1 MSRFTLQDHNHN
13 LKLNLI
19 HEFFWG
25 FGMAFHTVYA
35 VIPLFLRELGAPS
48 GIAVSVGGFFSFLI
62 AAPQLTSA
70 ILGRNIRNL
79 KLAVLFVHT
88 LVWVPLFI
96 LGFTF
101 TFLSPSGS
109 SAWIFYMFLFVL
121 YGLGLGV
128 VIPIWADF
136 LNAVTLRKVR
146 GTFFGLS
153 FALGSFGSFLG
164 AILLRYILKSD
175 IPFPQNFGTGFFI
188 YCFSTI
194 IATLLYI
201 GYRVNE
207 NRRQRSPLSLKNFSI
222 LAKTIVKGNK
232 NFQKYILSRI
242 FCCAHLPAV
251 SLYPIYCQQ
260 KFGFDISEAGT
271 FTIINVIAS
280 GCASYFAGMAGQRFG
295 YKSGMVFFCFS
306 HLLAVLLAVFSQN
319 MVWVYAIFLCIGMAN
334 GAFMP
339 AAMNMVYDF
348 AGDRDN
354 KLYMALIDSFLAPFV
369 VFFIFTTSILTE
381 WGYYV
386 AALTGLGISL
396 MIGLLVLILFVKDPG
411 LFPKFDV
418 DK

>member
-1 MSRFTLQDHNHN
+1 
-13 LKLNLI
+13 
-19 HEFFWG
+19 
-25 FGMAFHTVYA
+25 MAFHTVYA

-48 GIAVSVGGFFSFLI
+48 GIAVSVGGLFSFLI
-62 AAPQLTSA
+62 AAPQLISA

-79 KLAVLFVHT
+79 KMAVLFVH
-88 LVWVPLFI
+88 LLIWIPLFI
-96 LGFTF
+96 MGFTF
-101 TFLSPSGS
+101 TFFSITES
-109 SAWIFYMFLFVL
+109 SAWMFYLFLFVL
-121 YGLGLGV
+121 YGIGLGI

-136 LNAVTLRKVR
+136 LSAVTLREAR

-164 AILLRYILKSD
+164 GILLRFILKSGV
-175 IPFPQNFGTGFFI
+175 PFPQNFGIGYFI
-188 YCFSTI
+188 YFFSVVIATI
-194 IATLLYI
+194 IYI

-207 NRRQRSPLSLKNFSI
+207 NRRQRSPLSLKDFSA
-222 LAKTIVKGNK
+222 LAKSIVKGHK
-232 NFQKYILSRI
+232 KFQKYVLSRV

-251 SLYPIYCQQ
+251 SLYPVYCQQ

-280 GCASYFAGMAGQRFG
+280 GCASYFTGRAGQRFG

-306 HLLAVLLAVFSQN
+306 HFMAVLLAVFSQN
-319 MVWVYAIFLCIGMAN
+319 MFWVYAIFLCIGMAN

-369 VFFIFTTSILTE
+369 VFFIFMTSILTE
-381 WGYYV
+381 LVYV
-386 AALTGLGISL
+386 LTAFSGIGISL
-396 MIGLLVLILFVKDPG
+396 LIGLLILILLVKDPG
-411 LFPKFDV
+411 LFPKFDAE
-418 DK
+418 K

>member
-1 MSRFTLQDHNHN
+1 
-13 LKLNLI
+13 
-19 HEFFWG
+19 
-25 FGMAFHTVYA
+25 MAFHTVYA
-35 VIPLFLRELGAPS
+35 VIPLFLSELGAPS
-48 GIAVSVGGFFSFLI
+48 GIAVSVGGGFSFLI
-62 AAPQLTSA
+62 AAPQLISA

-79 KLAVLFVHT
+79 KLAVLFVHS
-88 LVWVPLFI
+88 LVWAPLFI
-96 LGFTF
+96 MGYIFTF
-101 TFLSPSGS
+101 FPPTGS
-109 SAWIFYMFLFVL
+109 SAWIFYLFLFIL
-121 YGLGLGV
+121 YGLGLGI

-164 AILLRYILKSD
+164 GILLRYILKSG
-175 IPFPQNFGTGFFI
+175 IPFPQNFGAGFFI
-188 YCFSTI
+188 FFFSVVIATI
-194 IATLLYI
+194 IYM

-207 NRRQRSPLSLKNFSI
+207 NRRQRSPLSLKGFSA
-222 LAKTIVKGNK
+222 LAKTIVIGHK
-232 NFQKYILSRI
+232 NFQKYILSRV

-251 SLYPIYCQQ
+251 SLYPVYCQQ

-280 GCASYFAGMAGQRFG
+280 GCASYFTGKIGQRFG

-306 HLLAVLLAVFSQN
+306 HFLAVLLAIFSQN

-348 AGDRDN
+348 AGDKDN

-369 VFFIFTTSILTE
+369 VFFICMTSILTE
-381 WGYYV
+381 WGYFLT
-386 AALTGLGISL
+386 ALSGLGISL
-396 MIGLLVLILFVKDPG
+396 LIGLLILILLVKDPG

>member
-1 MSRFTLQDHNHN
+1 MT
-13 LKLNLI
+13 
-19 HEFFWG
+19 
-25 FGMAFHTVYA
+25 FHTVYA
-35 VIPLFLRELGAPS
+35 VIPLFLSELGAPS
-48 GIAVSVGGFFSFLI
+48 GIAVSVGGGFSFLI
-62 AAPQLTSA
+62 TAPQLASA

-79 KLAVLFVHT
+79 KLAVLFVHS

-96 LGFTF
+96 MGFTF
-101 TFLSPSGS
+101 TFFSPTGS
-109 SAWIFYMFLFVL
+109 SAWIFYLFLFVL
-121 YGLGLGV
+121 YGLGLGF

-164 AILLRYILKSD
+164 GILLRYILKSS

-188 YCFSTI
+188 YFFSIVIATI
-194 IATLLYI
+194 IYI

-207 NRRQRSPLSLKNFSI
+207 NRRQRSPLSLKDFSS
-222 LAKTIVKGNK
+222 LAKTIVIGHK
-232 NFQKYILSRI
+232 NFQKYILSRV

-251 SLYPIYCQQ
+251 SLYPVYCQQ

-271 FTIINVIAS
+271 FTIINVIAA
-280 GCASYFAGMAGQRFG
+280 GCASYFTGKIGQRFG

-306 HLLAVLLAVFSQN
+306 HFLAVLLAIFSQN

-348 AGDRDN
+348 SGDKDN

-369 VFFIFTTSILTE
+369 IFFIFVTSILTE
-381 WGYYV
+381 WGYFLT
-386 AALTGLGISL
+386 ALYGIGVSL
-396 MIGLLVLILFVKDPG
+396 LIGLLILILLVKDPG
-411 LFPKFDV
+411 LFPKFNV

>member
-1 MSRFTLQDHNHN
+1 
-13 LKLNLI
+13 
-19 HEFFWG
+19 
-25 FGMAFHTVYA
+25 MAFHTVYA
-35 VIPLFLRELGAPS
+35 VIPLFLSELGAPS
-48 GIAVSVGGFFSFLI
+48 GIAVSVGGGFSFLI
-62 AAPQLTSA
+62 SAPQLISA

-79 KLAVLFVHT
+79 KLAVLFVHS

-96 LGFTF
+96 MGFTF
-101 TFLSPSGS
+101 TFFPPTGS
-109 SAWIFYMFLFVL
+109 SAWIFYLFLFVF
-121 YGLGLGV
+121 YGLGLGI

-164 AILLRYILKSD
+164 GILLRYILKSG
-175 IPFPQNFGTGFFI
+175 IPFPQNFGAGFFI
-188 YCFSTI
+188 FFFSVVIATI
-194 IATLLYI
+194 IYI

-207 NRRQRSPLSLKNFSI
+207 NRRQRSPLSLKDFSA
-222 LAKTIVKGNK
+222 LAKTIVIGHK

-251 SLYPIYCQQ
+251 SLYPVYCQQ

-280 GCASYFAGMAGQRFG
+280 GCASYFTGKIGQRFG
-295 YKSGMVFFCFS
+295 YKSGMIFFCFS
-306 HLLAVLLAVFSQN
+306 HFLAVLLAIFSQN
-319 MVWVYAIFLCIGMAN
+319 MAWVYAIFLCVGMAN

-348 AGDRDN
+348 AGDKDN

-369 VFFIFTTSILTE
+369 VFFIFLTSMLTE
-381 WGYYV
+381 WGYFLT
-386 AALTGLGISL
+386 ALSGIGISL
-396 MIGLLVLILFVKDPG
+396 LIGLLILILLVKDPG

>member
-1 MSRFTLQDHNHN
+1 
-13 LKLNLI
+13 
-19 HEFFWG
+19 
-25 FGMAFHTVYA
+25 MAFHTVYA

-48 GIAVSVGGFFSFLI
+48 GIAVSVGGLFSFLI
-62 AAPQLTSA
+62 AAPQLISA

-79 KLAVLFVHT
+79 KMAVLFVH
-88 LVWVPLFI
+88 LLIWIPLFI
-96 LGFTF
+96 MGFTF
-101 TFLSPSGS
+101 TFFSITES
-109 SAWIFYMFLFVL
+109 SAWMFYLFLFVL
-121 YGLGLGV
+121 YGIGLGI

-136 LNAVTLRKVR
+136 LSAVTLREVR

-164 AILLRYILKSD
+164 GILLRYILKSG
-175 IPFPQNFGTGFFI
+175 IPFPQNFGIGYFI
-188 YCFSTI
+188 YFFSVVIATI
-194 IATLLYI
+194 IYI

-207 NRRQRSPLSLKNFSI
+207 NRRQRSPLSLKDFSA
-222 LAKTIVKGNK
+222 LAKSIVKGHK
-232 NFQKYILSRI
+232 NFQKYVLSRV

-251 SLYPIYCQQ
+251 SLYPVYCQQ

-280 GCASYFAGMAGQRFG
+280 GCASYFTGRAGQRFG

-306 HLLAVLLAVFSQN
+306 HFMAVLLAVFSQN
-319 MVWVYAIFLCIGMAN
+319 MFWVYAIFLCIGMAN

-369 VFFIFTTSILTE
+369 VFFIFMTSILTE
-381 WGYYV
+381 WGYFLT
-386 AALTGLGISL
+386 ALSGIGISL
-396 MIGLLVLILFVKDPG
+396 LIGLLILILLVKDPG
-411 LFPKFDV
+411 LSPNFNA

>member
-1 MSRFTLQDHNHN
+1 
-13 LKLNLI
+13 
-19 HEFFWG
+19 
-25 FGMAFHTVYA
+25 MAFHTVYA

-48 GIAVSVGGFFSFLI
+48 GIAVSVGGLFSFLI
-62 AAPQLTSA
+62 AAPQLISA

-79 KLAVLFVHT
+79 KLAVLFVH
-88 LVWVPLFI
+88 LLIWIPLFI
-96 LGFTF
+96 MGFTF
-101 TFLSPSGS
+101 TFFSITES
-109 SAWIFYMFLFVL
+109 SAWMFYLFLFVL
-121 YGLGLGV
+121 YGIGLGI

-136 LNAVTLRKVR
+136 LSAVTLREVR

-164 AILLRYILKSD
+164 GILLRFILKSD
-175 IPFPQNFGTGFFI
+175 VPFPQNFGIGYFI
-188 YCFSTI
+188 YFFSVVIATI
-194 IATLLYI
+194 IYI

-207 NRRQRSPLSLKNFSI
+207 NHRQKSPLSLKDFSA
-222 LAKTIVKGNK
+222 LAKSIIKGHK
-232 NFQKYILSRI
+232 NFQKYVLSRI

-251 SLYPIYCQQ
+251 SLYPVYCQQ

-280 GCASYFAGMAGQRFG
+280 GCASYFTGRAGQRFG

-306 HLLAVLLAVFSQN
+306 HFMAVLLAIFSQN
-319 MVWVYAIFLCIGMAN
+319 MFWVYAIFLCIGMAN

-348 AGDRDN
+348 SGDRDN

-369 VFFIFTTSILTE
+369 VFFIFMTSILTE
-381 WGYYV
+381 WGYFLT
-386 AALTGLGISL
+386 ALSGIGISL
-396 MIGLLVLILFVKDPG
+396 LIGLLILILLVKDPG
-411 LFPKFDV
+411 LSPNFNA

>member
-1 MSRFTLQDHNHN
+1 
-13 LKLNLI
+13 
-19 HEFFWG
+19 
-25 FGMAFHTVYA
+25 MAFHTVYA
-35 VIPLFLRELGAPS
+35 VIPLFLSELGAPS
-48 GIAVSVGGFFSFLI
+48 GIAVSVGGGFSFLI
-62 AAPQLTSA
+62 AAPQLISA

-79 KLAVLFVHT
+79 KLAVLFVHS
-88 LVWVPLFI
+88 LVWAPLFI
-96 LGFTF
+96 MGYMFTF
-101 TFLSPSGS
+101 FPPTGS
-109 SAWIFYMFLFVL
+109 SAWIFYLFLFVF
-121 YGLGLGV
+121 YGLGLGI

-164 AILLRYILKSD
+164 GILLRYILKSG
-175 IPFPQNFGTGFFI
+175 IPFPQNFGAGFFI
-188 YCFSTI
+188 FFFSVVIATI
-194 IATLLYI
+194 IYM

-207 NRRQRSPLSLKNFSI
+207 NRRQRSPLSLKDFST
-222 LAKTIVKGNK
+222 LAKTIVIGHK
-232 NFQKYILSRI
+232 NFQKYILSRV

-251 SLYPIYCQQ
+251 SLYPVYCQQ

-280 GCASYFAGMAGQRFG
+280 GCASYLTGKIGQRFG
-295 YKSGMVFFCFS
+295 YKSGMIFFCFS
-306 HLLAVLLAVFSQN
+306 HFLAVLLAIFSQN

-348 AGDRDN
+348 AGDKDN

-369 VFFIFTTSILTE
+369 VFFIFVTSILTE
-381 WGYYV
+381 WGYFLT
-386 AALTGLGISL
+386 ALSGLGLSL
-396 MIGLLVLILFVKDPG
+396 LIGLLILILLVKDPG

>member
-1 MSRFTLQDHNHN
+1 
-13 LKLNLI
+13 
-19 HEFFWG
+19 
-25 FGMAFHTVYA
+25 MAFHTVYA
-35 VIPLFLRELGAPS
+35 VIPLFLSELGAPS
-48 GIAVSVGGFFSFLI
+48 GIAVSVGGGFSFLI
-62 AAPQLTSA
+62 AAPQLISA

-79 KLAVLFVHT
+79 KLAVLFVHS

-96 LGFTF
+96 MGFTF
-101 TFLSPSGS
+101 TFFSPTGS
-109 SAWIFYMFLFVL
+109 SAWIFYLFLFVL
-121 YGLGLGV
+121 YGLGLGF

-164 AILLRYILKSD
+164 GILLRYILKSG
-175 IPFPQNFGTGFFI
+175 IPFPQNFGAGFFI
-188 YCFSTI
+188 FFFSVVIATI
-194 IATLLYI
+194 IYM

-207 NRRQRSPLSLKNFSI
+207 NRRQRSPLSLKDFST
-222 LAKTIVKGNK
+222 LAKTIVIGHK
-232 NFQKYILSRI
+232 NFQKYILSRV

-251 SLYPIYCQQ
+251 SLYPVYCQQ

-280 GCASYFAGMAGQRFG
+280 GCASYFTGKIGQRFG
-295 YKSGMVFFCFS
+295 YKSGIIFFCFS
-306 HLLAVLLAVFSQN
+306 HFLAVLLAIFSQN

-348 AGDRDN
+348 AGDKDN

-369 VFFIFTTSILTE
+369 VFFIFVTSILTE
-381 WGYYV
+381 WGYFLT
-386 AALTGLGISL
+386 ALSGIGVSL
-396 MIGLLVLILFVKDPG
+396 LIGLLILILLVKDPG
-411 LFPKFDV
+411 LFPKFNV

>member
-1 MSRFTLQDHNHN
+1 
-13 LKLNLI
+13 
-19 HEFFWG
+19 
-25 FGMAFHTVYA
+25 MAFHTVYA
-35 VIPLFLRELGAPS
+35 VIPLFLSELGAPS
-48 GIAVSVGGFFSFLI
+48 GIAVSVGGGFSFLI
-62 AAPQLTSA
+62 AAPQLISA

-79 KLAVLFVHT
+79 KLAVLFVHS

-96 LGFTF
+96 MGFTF
-101 TFLSPSGS
+101 TFFPPTGS
-109 SAWIFYMFLFVL
+109 SAWIFYLFLFIL
-121 YGLGLGV
+121 YGLGLGI

-153 FALGSFGSFLG
+153 FALGSFGSFIG
-164 AILLRYILKSD
+164 GILLRYILKSG
-175 IPFPQNFGTGFFI
+175 IPFPQNFGAGFFI
-188 YCFSTI
+188 FFFSVVIATI
-194 IATLLYI
+194 IYM

-207 NRRQRSPLSLKNFSI
+207 NRRQRSPLSLKDFST
-222 LAKTIVKGNK
+222 LAKTIVIGHK
-232 NFQKYILSRI
+232 NFQKYILSRV

-251 SLYPIYCQQ
+251 SLYPVYCQQ

-271 FTIINVIAS
+271 FTIINVIAA
-280 GCASYFAGMAGQRFG
+280 GCASYFTGKIGQRFG

-306 HLLAVLLAVFSQN
+306 HFLAVLLAIFSQN

-348 AGDRDN
+348 AGDKDN

-369 VFFIFTTSILTE
+369 IFFIFVTSILTE
-381 WGYYV
+381 WGYFLT
-386 AALTGLGISL
+386 ALSGIGVSL
-396 MIGLLVLILFVKDPG
+396 LIGLLILILLVKDPG
-411 LFPKFDV
+411 LFPKFNV

>member
-1 MSRFTLQDHNHN
+1 
-13 LKLNLI
+13 
-19 HEFFWG
+19 
-25 FGMAFHTVYA
+25 MAFHTVYA

-48 GIAVSVGGFFSFLI
+48 GIAVSVGGLFSFLI
-62 AAPQLTSA
+62 AAPQLISA

-79 KLAVLFVHT
+79 KMAVLFVH
-88 LVWVPLFI
+88 LLIWIPLFI
-96 LGFTF
+96 MGFTF
-101 TFLSPSGS
+101 TFFSITES
-109 SAWIFYMFLFVL
+109 SAWMFYLFLFVL
-121 YGLGLGV
+121 YGIGLGI

-136 LNAVTLRKVR
+136 LSAVTLREVR

-164 AILLRYILKSD
+164 GILLRFILKSGV
-175 IPFPQNFGTGFFI
+175 PFPQNFGIGYFI
-188 YCFSTI
+188 YFFSVVIATI
-194 IATLLYI
+194 IYI

-207 NRRQRSPLSLKNFSI
+207 NRRQRSPLSLKDFST
-222 LAKTIVKGNK
+222 LAKSIVKGHK
-232 NFQKYILSRI
+232 NFQKYVLSRV

-251 SLYPIYCQQ
+251 SLYPVYCQQ

-280 GCASYFAGMAGQRFG
+280 GCASYFTGRAGQRFG

-306 HLLAVLLAVFSQN
+306 HFMAVLLAVFSQN
-319 MVWVYAIFLCIGMAN
+319 MFWVYAIFLCIGMAN

-369 VFFIFTTSILTE
+369 VFFIFMTSILTE
-381 WGYYV
+381 LGYF
-386 AALTGLGISL
+386 LTAFSGIGISL
-396 MIGLLVLILFVKDPG
+396 LIGLLILILLVKDPG
-411 LFPKFDV
+411 LFPKFDAE
-418 DK
+418 K

>member
-1 MSRFTLQDHNHN
+1 
-13 LKLNLI
+13 
-19 HEFFWG
+19 
-25 FGMAFHTVYA
+25 MAFHTVYA
-35 VIPLFLRELGAPS
+35 VIPLFLSELGAPS
-48 GIAVSVGGFFSFLI
+48 GIAVSVGGGFSFLI
-62 AAPQLTSA
+62 AAPQLISA

-79 KLAVLFVHT
+79 KLAVLFVHS

-96 LGFTF
+96 MGFTF
-101 TFLSPSGS
+101 TFFSPTGS
-109 SAWIFYMFLFVL
+109 SAWIFYLFLFVL
-121 YGLGLGV
+121 YGLGLGF

-164 AILLRYILKSD
+164 GILLRYILKSG
-175 IPFPQNFGTGFFI
+175 IPFPQNFGAGFFI
-188 YCFSTI
+188 FFFSVVIATI
-194 IATLLYI
+194 IYM

-207 NRRQRSPLSLKNFSI
+207 NRRQRSPLSLKGFST
-222 LAKTIVKGNK
+222 LAKTIVIGHK
-232 NFQKYILSRI
+232 NFQKYILSRV

-251 SLYPIYCQQ
+251 SLYPVYCQQ

-280 GCASYFAGMAGQRFG
+280 GCASYFTGKIGQRFG
-295 YKSGMVFFCFS
+295 YKSGMIFFCFS
-306 HLLAVLLAVFSQN
+306 HFLAVLLAIFSQN

-348 AGDRDN
+348 AGDKDN

-369 VFFIFTTSILTE
+369 IFFIFVTSILTE
-381 WGYYV
+381 WGYFLT
-386 AALTGLGISL
+386 ALSGIGVSL
-396 MIGLLVLILFVKDPG
+396 LIGLLILILLVKDPG
-411 LFPKFDV
+411 LFPKFNV

>member
-1 MSRFTLQDHNHN
+1 
-13 LKLNLI
+13 
-19 HEFFWG
+19 
-25 FGMAFHTVYA
+25 MAFHTVYA

-48 GIAVSVGGFFSFLI
+48 GIAVSVGGLFSFLI
-62 AAPQLTSA
+62 AAPQLISA

-79 KLAVLFVHT
+79 KLAVLFVH
-88 LVWVPLFI
+88 LLIWIPLFI
-96 LGFTF
+96 MGFTF
-101 TFLSPSGS
+101 TFFSITES
-109 SAWIFYMFLFVL
+109 SAWMFYLFLFVL
-121 YGLGLGV
+121 YGIGLGI

-136 LNAVTLRKVR
+136 LSAVTLREVR

-164 AILLRYILKSD
+164 GILLRFILKSGV
-175 IPFPQNFGTGFFI
+175 PFPQNFGIGYFI
-188 YCFSTI
+188 YFFSVVIATI
-194 IATLLYI
+194 IYI

-207 NRRQRSPLSLKNFSI
+207 NRRQRSPLSLKDFSA
-222 LAKTIVKGNK
+222 LAKSIVKGHK
-232 NFQKYILSRI
+232 NFQKYVLSRV

-251 SLYPIYCQQ
+251 SLYPVYCQQ

-280 GCASYFAGMAGQRFG
+280 GCASYFTGRVGQRFG

-306 HLLAVLLAVFSQN
+306 HFMAVLLAVFSQN
-319 MVWVYAIFLCIGMAN
+319 MFWVYAIFLCIGMAN

-369 VFFIFTTSILTE
+369 VFFIFMTSILTE
-381 WGYYV
+381 WGYFLT
-386 AALTGLGISL
+386 ALSGIGISL
-396 MIGLLVLILFVKDPG
+396 LIGLLILILLVKDPG
-411 LFPKFDV
+411 LFPKFDAE
-418 DK
+418 K

>member
-1 MSRFTLQDHNHN
+1 
-13 LKLNLI
+13 
-19 HEFFWG
+19 
-25 FGMAFHTVYA
+25 MAFHTVYA

-48 GIAVSVGGFFSFLI
+48 GIAVSVGGLFSFLI
-62 AAPQLTSA
+62 AAPQLISA

-79 KLAVLFVHT
+79 KMAVLFVH
-88 LVWVPLFI
+88 LLIWIPLFI
-96 LGFTF
+96 MGFTF
-101 TFLSPSGS
+101 TFFSITES
-109 SAWIFYMFLFVL
+109 SAWMFYLFLFVL
-121 YGLGLGV
+121 YGIGLGI

-136 LNAVTLRKVR
+136 LSAVTLREAR

-164 AILLRYILKSD
+164 GILLRFILKSGV
-175 IPFPQNFGTGFFI
+175 PFPQNFGIGYFI
-188 YCFSTI
+188 YFFSVVIATI
-194 IATLLYI
+194 IYI

-207 NRRQRSPLSLKNFSI
+207 NRRQRSPLSLKDFSA
-222 LAKTIVKGNK
+222 LAKSIVKGHK
-232 NFQKYILSRI
+232 NFQKYVLSRV

-251 SLYPIYCQQ
+251 SLYPVYCQQ

-280 GCASYFAGMAGQRFG
+280 GCASYFTGRAGQRFG

-306 HLLAVLLAVFSQN
+306 HFMAVLLAVFSQN
-319 MVWVYAIFLCIGMAN
+319 MFWVYAIFLCIGMAN

-369 VFFIFTTSILTE
+369 VFFIFMTSILTE
-381 WGYYV
+381 LGYF
-386 AALTGLGISL
+386 LTAFSGIGISL
-396 MIGLLVLILFVKDPG
+396 LIGLLILILLVKDPG
-411 LFPKFDV
+411 LFPKFDAE
-418 DK
+418 K

>member
-1 MSRFTLQDHNHN
+1 
-13 LKLNLI
+13 
-19 HEFFWG
+19 
-25 FGMAFHTVYA
+25 MAFHTVYA

-48 GIAVSVGGFFSFLI
+48 GIAVSVGGLFSFLI
-62 AAPQLTSA
+62 AAPQLISA

-79 KLAVLFVHT
+79 KLAVLFVH
-88 LVWVPLFI
+88 LLIWIPLFI
-96 LGFTF
+96 MGFTF
-101 TFLSPSGS
+101 TFFSITES
-109 SAWIFYMFLFVL
+109 SAWMFYLFLFVL
-121 YGLGLGV
+121 YGIGLGI

-136 LNAVTLRKVR
+136 LSAVTLREVR

-164 AILLRYILKSD
+164 GILLRFILKSD
-175 IPFPQNFGTGFFI
+175 VPFPQNFGIGYFI
-188 YCFSTI
+188 YFFSVVIATI
-194 IATLLYI
+194 IYI

-207 NRRQRSPLSLKNFSI
+207 NRRQRSPLSLKDFSA
-222 LAKTIVKGNK
+222 LAKSIVKGHK
-232 NFQKYILSRI
+232 NFQKYVLSRI

-251 SLYPIYCQQ
+251 SLYPVYCQQ

-280 GCASYFAGMAGQRFG
+280 GCASYFTGRAGQRFG

-306 HLLAVLLAVFSQN
+306 HFMAVLLAIFSQN
-319 MVWVYAIFLCIGMAN
+319 MFWVYAIFLCIGMAN

-369 VFFIFTTSILTE
+369 VFFIFMTSILTE
-381 WGYYV
+381 WGYFLT
-386 AALTGLGISL
+386 ALSGIGISL
-396 MIGLLVLILFVKDPG
+396 LIGLLILILLVKDPG
-411 LFPKFDV
+411 LSPNFNA

>member
-1 MSRFTLQDHNHN
+1 
-13 LKLNLI
+13 
-19 HEFFWG
+19 
-25 FGMAFHTVYA
+25 MAFHTVYA

-48 GIAVSVGGFFSFLI
+48 GIAVSVGGLFSFLI
-62 AAPQLTSA
+62 AAPQLISA

-79 KLAVLFVHT
+79 KLAVLFVH
-88 LVWVPLFI
+88 LLIWIPLFI
-96 LGFTF
+96 MGFTF
-101 TFLSPSGS
+101 TFFSITES
-109 SAWIFYMFLFVL
+109 SAWMFYLFLFVL
-121 YGLGLGV
+121 YGIGLGI

-136 LNAVTLRKVR
+136 LSAVTLREAR

-164 AILLRYILKSD
+164 GILLRFILKSGV
-175 IPFPQNFGTGFFI
+175 PFPQNFGIGYFI
-188 YCFSTI
+188 YFFSVVIATI
-194 IATLLYI
+194 IYI

-207 NRRQRSPLSLKNFSI
+207 NHRQKSPLSLKDFSA
-222 LAKTIVKGNK
+222 LAKSIVKRHK
-232 NFQKYILSRI
+232 NFQKYVLSRI

-251 SLYPIYCQQ
+251 SLYPVYCQQ

-280 GCASYFAGMAGQRFG
+280 GCASYFTGRAGQRFG

-306 HLLAVLLAVFSQN
+306 HFLAVLLAIFSQN
-319 MVWVYAIFLCIGMAN
+319 MFWVYAIFLCIGMAN

-348 AGDRDN
+348 SGDRDN

-369 VFFIFTTSILTE
+369 VFFIFMTSILTE
-381 WGYYV
+381 WGYFLT
-386 AALTGLGISL
+386 ALSGIGISL
-396 MIGLLVLILFVKDPG
+396 LIGLLILILLVKDPG
-411 LFPKFDV
+411 LSPNFNA